1 MSWTP
6 EKEEKLKQL
15 WKKGHSGSQI
25 ANMLGDG
32 ATRNSVL
39 GKAFRLKLEARAV
52 SKKSTPKTHTKRDSF
67 PEIKTQKLGR
77 KAKFKALL
85 LDKNFP
91 PENPKKL
98 EELTDETCRWPVNHP
113 RDKNF
118 YFCGRKPMDKFP
130 YCKLHVLWAFQPRN
144 AKEDD
149 QITEEDIPKF
159 IEKRI
164 KIKSA

>member
-1 MSWTP
+1 MSWTA

-25 ANMLGDG
+25 ASMLGDG

-52 SKKSTPKTHTKRDSF
+52 SKKSTSITHTKKEGS

-77 KAKFKALL
+77 KAKFKSLL

-91 PENPKKL
+91 PENPTKL
-98 EELTDETCRWPVNHP
+98 EDLSQDTCRWPLGEKLEP
-113 RDKNF
+113 AKL
-118 YFCGRKPMDKFP
+118 FCGRKPVDKFP
-130 YCKLHVLWAFQPRN
+130 YCQLHILYGFSQKGE
-144 AKEDD
+144 KEEDV
-149 QITEEDIPKF
+149 ITDEDIPKF
-159 IEKRI
+159 IEK
-164 KIKSA
+164 KIKLA

>member
-1 MSWTP
+1 MSWTA
-6 EKEEKLKQL
+6 ETEEKLKQL

-25 ANMLGDG
+25 ARMLGDG

-52 SKKSTPKTHTKRDSF
+52 SKKSTSKTYTKKDSS

-85 LDKNFP
+85 LDKNFEQ
-91 PENPKKL
+91 ENPKKL
-98 EELTDETCRWPVNHP
+98 EELTKETCRWPIGHP
-113 RDKNF
+113 YEEKF
-118 YFCGRKPMDKFP
+118 YFCGRKPMENFP
-130 YCKLHVLWAFQPRN
+130 YCKLHVLYAFQPKN
-144 AKEDD
+144 AAEED

-159 IEKRI
+159 IEK